1 MTNIIGRDFISD
13 NFTFIDMCSNG
24 QKYDKAS
31 LVDRIN
37 FWKYVLK
44 FKYNAQPQESILI
57 GMQKLGID
65 YFAIIIA
72 AAELSLKIVVVD

>member
-1 MTNIIGRDFISD
+1 MRRCMTNIIGRDFISD

-44 FKYNAQPQESILI
+44 FKYERT
-57 GMQKLGID
+57 
-65 YFAIIIA
+65 YFTC
-72 AAELSLKIVVVD
+72 